1 MAYTPKNINVYQAA
15 LAGALAGMGVNA
27 SQGAAS
33 VTEAEFTASVT
44 PVAGAFAEAFDLAW
58 FATSRTPNQYDVE
71 SISEACNDAWIG
83 RQPAN
88 NPTTLLAITWMVEAV
103 TLVNLVI
110 SGDDYMTGQG
120 ITPTPIPGGSGGGSA
135 GYVIFRPGVA
145 STGSAV
151 ATWAEVQEALYNP
164 ATGTGARVIYVDSSH
179 AAAQVPAGSTTN
191 LQGFIELRAF
201 GQGYAFEQLTIED
214 TALIQNPCRFG
225 TGLFVTVECL
235 TSPAFAFTIADED
248 PVLIVEVAAILENV
262 AGSTVEAYK
271 VPNGDSLD
279 VFVFGG
285 VIDGES
291 ATAGVFG
298 AADGGGLFV
307 AAFDGAAFTDTSF
320 DSAAGG
326 EFILEYDASVT
337 PPAFSLLEG
346 TSNIEAIDL
355 YTNLNGGA
363 YVIYRPGGIAS
374 GNVATTFAQLQAAVN
389 AGAATIYVDSS
400 LDAATIPA
408 GEILTPTTGGTIS
421 LFAWNGQYSQN
432 TPTSDVLTIE
442 DTGQIQDLAFVGIGL
457 TIECT
462 CTTTPA
468 FTFVGGGNGPQLTVD
483 NATIQLKA
491 GAGVPAYTVPN
502 GTTFIMF
509 GIFGAELESLQAGV
523 ALFSVGNGGTA
534 EAFFGFEGN
543 SINATTW
550 SVANG
555 GVLIY
560 RGDASIAMPAFT
572 VAVGGTLLNL
582 RVDSSLNLAYSV
594 TTTAARPTTN
604 LVAGLPSFDSTL
616 GIPIWRNATNTGW
629 VNSAGG
635 SV

>member
-1 MAYTPKNINVYQAA
+1 
-15 LAGALAGMGVNA
+15 MGVNA

-120 ITPTPIPGGSGGGSA
+120 ITPTPIPGSNAGSE

-145 STGSAV
+145 STGNAV
-151 ATWAEVQEALYNP
+151 ATWAEVQTALYNP
-164 ATGTGARVIYVDSSH
+164 ATGLGARVIYVDSSH

-201 GQGYAFEQLTIED
+201 TQGSEFEELTIED

-225 TGLFVTVECL
+225 TGLSVTVECL
-235 TSPAFAFTIADED
+235 TSPAFAFTIASED
-248 PVLIVEVAAILENV
+248 PVLVFEVFSFLQNV

-279 VFVFGG
+279 IFCFGG

-291 ATAGVFG
+291 AHDVGVFG
-298 AADGGGLFV
+298 AADGGGLLV
-307 AAFDGAAFTDTSF
+307 AAFDGSAFTPTSF

-326 EFILEYDASVT
+326 EFLFEYDSSVV
-337 PPAFSLLEG
+337 PEQWSLLAGTTVQEG
-346 TSNIEAIDL
+346 VDL

-389 AGAATIYVDSS
+389 AGAMMIYVDSS
-400 LDAATIPA
+400 LGAASIPA
-408 GEILTPTTGGTIS
+408 GETLTPPTGGVIQLVSFNGTSASDALTVADTGVIQDLTLIDGGLSLQCTCTTSPALTYSRPGTFLLLRGGSSAIVILGAGSPAVSVGAGQELFVSINNVSEVLGVAGFPFAKATGGTI
-421 LFAWNGQYSQN
+421 LM
-432 TPTSDVLTIE
+432 
-442 DTGQIQDLAFVGIGL
+442 LAFGFSTVNAQAIGQS
-457 TIECT
+457 
-462 CTTTPA
+462 A
-468 FTFVGGGNGPQLTVD
+468 
-483 NATIQLKA
+483 
-491 GAGVPAYTVPN
+491 
-502 GTTFIMF
+502 
-509 GIFGAELESLQAGV
+509 
-523 ALFSVGNGGTA
+523 GTA
-534 EAFFGFEGN
+534 EFFFDSSCTPPVFTVGAVTLVA
-543 SINATTW
+543 IDL
-550 SVANG
+550 VAN
-555 GVLIY
+555 LK
-560 RGDASIAMPAFT
+560 P
-572 VAVGGTLLNL
+572 
-582 RVDSSLNLAYSV
+582 SV
-594 TTTAARPTTN
+594 TTTVGRPTVN
-604 LVAGLPSFDSTL
+604 LQPGQQSFDSTL
-616 GIPIWRNATNTGW
+616 GIPIWRNAGNTAW
-629 VNSAGG
+629 VNSAGAP
-635 SV
+635 V